1 MLTLTRIGNLV
12 FASFFMLMII
22 GRDWRWAG
30 SSAPSPHV
38 PVPLYGVLLT
48 ASICIWFA
56 SAIFLFFRSRIA
68 WFGSIVGVALA
79 ISFYVFVIA
88 SVVREF
94 FFPNAQQA
102 HDQAAVIGGTVS
114 LIFLYVLCVAF
125 FAFWFALAIGLFV
138 GLLKMRRDLRKND
151 ADAS

>member
-30 SSAPSPHV
+30 SPAPTPHV
-38 PVPLYGVLLT
+38 PMPFYGVLLT
-48 ASICIWFA
+48 ALICVWFA
-56 SAIFLFFRSRIA
+56 SAVFLFFRSRIA
-68 WFGSIVGVALA
+68 WFGSLVGVTLA
-79 ISFYVFVIA
+79 IGFYMFVLA

-114 LIFLYVLCVAF
+114 LVFLYALGVAF
-125 FAFWFALAIGLFV
+125 FTFWFALTIGLFI
-138 GLLKMRRDLRKND
+138 GLLKMRRDLRKI
-151 ADAS
+151 